1 MSGFKRQELVHFIT
15 DGSKASPPVF
25 AGREMILDEIL
36 TTSVRAFE
44 RGSAPAGNTI
54 VIQGAP
60 GAGKTSIL
68 KEIENQSQKAG
79 MQPRPL
85 IVSPADIKNNRTE
98 VLKAIAV
105 IASKPQADWL
115 TMIKRTG
122 ANVARRTG
130 SVSFLSLSIDFANMV
145 RADAPH
151 TLYDLQQMLPAEK
164 WVNPVILAIDE
175 AQRFSEYTTNDHA
188 ELLHY
193 IHDAQQIHLPLTL
206 VFAGL
211 GDTENHVNA
220 MGITNGVF
228 AHTIGALTLRE
239 STEVIDGFC
248 THFGINVSTA
258 QHEPLHDFFISTE
271 GWPRHIYW
279 AQKSLAEVLIHPD
292 IHGDLSKIADW
303 SAAEQRRDQYRLGY
317 YNNRN
322 STAMKRAP
330 KLVGAVQ
337 QAIMTYADNGLM
349 LDFAQIGDL
358 IDHFI
363 RSDDGK
369 NRAWRTPDIFGTDQ
383 SVVDRFIE
391 HLIHQGALAHDPNTQ
406 SYQCPIP
413 SFQSYLIH
421 HARFTSDEKQQ
432 LQEKLAADIAALK
445 GHNGRKPSER

>member
-303 SAAEQRRDQYRLGY
+303 SAAEQRRDQYRIGY
-317 YNNRN
+317 YQDRH
-322 STAMKRAP
+322 SIDMEVAD
-330 KLVGAVQ
+330 KLVGAVLTAAEYYHHKNHQ
-337 QAIMTYADNGLM
+337 FTLSRILKYIGVFSQMYTDEAWM
-349 LDFAQIGDL
+349 LPEQHSKLSF
-358 IDHFI
+358 
-363 RSDDGK
+363 
-369 NRAWRTPDIFGTDQ
+369 
-383 SVVDRFIE
+383 VY
-391 HLIHQGALAHDPNTQ
+391 HLIHQGALAKDPETQ
-406 SYQCPIP
+406 SYRCPIP

-421 HARFTSDEKQQ
+421 HARFTLDEKQQ
-432 LQEKLAADIAALK
+432 LEGKLAADIATLK
-445 GHNGRKPSER
+445 TP